1 MKLLRETIRKIILQE
16 SMITVDQ
23 LRDDVFIRI
32 QRFGKRAVKIQYA
45 NSDPRQRKLF
55 PNPSSD
61 PDDCWGTILIEKDV
75 NGIPVWQVTSSQSGE
90 GYGPLLYDIA
100 MEYATE
106 HGLGLM
112 SDRSSVSDGPDG
124 AVNVWDY
131 YMKHRVGDD
140 VQAHQMDDLANTLTD
155 TYDDN
160 VPQDIPKKFAP
171 GGKWHEHST
180 SKRYTKAP
188 TTMDALDGRI
198 IYV

>member
-1 MKLLRETIRKIILQE
+1 MKLLRRTIRKIILQE
-16 SMITVDQ
+16 GMITVDQ

-32 QRFGKRAVKIQYA
+32 QRFGKRAAKIQYA
-45 NSDPRQRKLF
+45 HEDPRQTKLF

-61 PDDCWGTILIEKDV
+61 RDDCWGTILIEKDI

-112 SDRSSVSDGPDG
+112 SDRSSVSDGEDG
-124 AVNVWDY
+124 AVNVWNY
-131 YMKHRVGDD
+131 YLENRVGDD
-140 VQAHQMDDLANTLTD
+140 VQAHQMDDLDNTLTD

-160 VPQDIPKKFAP
+160 VDQFIPKAFA
-171 GGKWHEHST
+171 KDNWEYHST
-180 SKRYTKAP
+180 SKRYTKSP
-188 TTMDALDGRI
+188 TTMDALEGRI